1 MRTWLANSEGLPT
14 PELEKCQKLLAFEQ
28 KVQQKGPGSKP
39 ACSPAPGLLPHLSQ
53 HRGPGEGT
61 LSLRFTPWERTQT
74 ASYPHCME
82 RGLMKTAGFVL
93 R

>member
-14 PELEKCQKLLAFEQ
+14 PELGKCQKLLAIEQ

-61 LSLRFTPWERTQT
+61 LSLRLLLGKGTKQHLIPT
-74 ASYPHCME
+74 AWK
-82 RGLMKTAGFVL
+82 GD
-93 R
+93 